1 MYSSVCFSFA
11 NVCNE
16 NHAYRVWLSQN
27 TLRCRSELKKYGH
40 RFMQKKT
47 EQTTDSLNK
56 VVFFLSATLILLFS
70 LVTILFND
78 QANQLITQILN
89 WVSRTFSWYYLLAA
103 TLYLVFVV
111 FIALSRYGDIKL
123 GPKHS
128 KPEFSLLSWSAMLF
142 SAGIGIDLMFFSVA
156 EPLSHYMN
164 PPVGEGQTFEAARQS
179 MVWTLFHY
187 GLTGWSMY
195 ALVGVALG
203 YFSYRYNL
211 PLTIRSALYP
221 IFGKRINGWIGHSVD
236 TAAVLGTIFG
246 IATTCG
252 IGVVQLNYGL
262 HVLFDVPENLLI
274 QSALIAVAVIITA
287 ISVASGVN
295 KGLRILSE
303 VNIYVSIGLLL
314 FILVMGNTEFLLAAL
329 IQNFG
334 DYISQFPQLS
344 LTSFPFQQPK
354 EWMNSW
360 TLFFWAWWIAWSP
373 FVGLFLARI
382 SRGRTIRE
390 FVAGTLI
397 IPLLF
402 TLTWLSIFGNSA
414 LHSVIFDG
422 NTQLATTVLA
432 NPAHGFYDLLAQYPW
447 FPFLAGVATIT
458 GLLFYVTSADSGA
471 LVLGNFTTKFSNI
484 EHDSPRWLSV
494 FWALA
499 IGLLTL
505 AMLMANGVT
514 ALQNTTIIMGLPFS
528 FVIFFV
534 MAGLYKSLR
543 LEDFRQAST
552 SMNAAPV
559 VGNVDIFNWKKRL
572 SRVMLHANLSQTQ
585 QMLEEVCKPAMQA
598 VATEF
603 INKGIQ
609 VDLAEKA
616 LDDEPELSHLDLT
629 IQLDEE
635 ENFVY
640 QIWPIRYDTPN
651 FSSRGKRTK
660 KYYYRLETY
669 LFEGSQGNDLVGY
682 SKEQVINDILD
693 KYERHLMFLHINRI
707 SPGKRPLFPDPD
719 Q

>member
-1 MYSSVCFSFA
+1 
-11 NVCNE
+11 
-16 NHAYRVWLSQN
+16 
-27 TLRCRSELKKYGH
+27 
-40 RFMQKKT
+40 MQKKN
-47 EQTTDSLNK
+47 EEVQDSLNK
-56 VVFFLSATLILLFS
+56 VVFYCSATLILLFS
-70 LVTILFND
+70 IITILFNE
-78 QANQLITQILN
+78 QANLVIINILN
-89 WVSRTFSWYYLLAA
+89 WVSSTFSWYYLLAA
-103 TLYLVFVV
+103 TLYLVFIV
-111 FIALSRYGDIKL
+111 FIACSRYGEIKL

-156 EPLSHYMN
+156 EPLSHYMS
-164 PPVGEGQTFEAARQS
+164 PPVGEAETFEAARQS

-195 ALVGVALG
+195 ALIGVALG

-221 IFGKRINGWIGHSVD
+221 IFGKRINGPIGHTVD

-262 HVLFDVPENLLI
+262 HVLFGLPENIWI
-274 QSALIAVAVIITA
+274 QTALIGVAVIITI
-287 ISVASGVN
+287 ISVTAGVN
-295 KGLRILSE
+295 KGIRVLSE
-303 VNIYVSIGLLL
+303 INIYVSIGLLL
-314 FILVMGNTEFLLAAL
+314 FILFMGNTEFLLAAL

-334 DYISQFPQLS
+334 DYLSQFPKLS
-344 LTSFPFQQPK
+344 LSSFPFEQPK

-390 FVAGTLI
+390 FVTGTLV

-414 LHSVIFDG
+414 LYSVIFDG
-422 NTQLATTVLA
+422 NTQLATTVLE
-432 NPAHGFYDLLAQYPW
+432 NPAHGFYDLLAQYPG
-447 FPFLAGVATIT
+447 FTFLAGVATIT

-471 LVLGNFTTKFSNI
+471 LVLGNFTTKFTNI

-494 FWALA
+494 FWAIA

-552 SMNAAPV
+552 SLNAAPV
-559 VGNVDIFNWKKRL
+559 VGNVDILNWKKRL
-572 SRVMLHANLSQTQ
+572 SRVMLHPSLSQTRT
-585 QMLEEVCKPAMQA
+585 MLDNVCKPAIEA
-598 VATEF
+598 VATEL
-603 INKGIQ
+603 IDKGIQ
-609 VDLAEKA
+609 VNIQEKS
-616 LDDEPELSHLDLT
+616 LEEEPELYHLDLT

-640 QIWPIRYDTPN
+640 EIWPVRYDTPN

-660 KYYYRLETY
+660 RYYYRLESY

-693 KYERHLMFLHINRI
+693 KYERHMMYLHINRI
-707 SPGKRPLFPDPD
+707 SPGKRPLFPDREI
-719 Q
+719 

>member
-1 MYSSVCFSFA
+1 
-11 NVCNE
+11 
-16 NHAYRVWLSQN
+16 
-27 TLRCRSELKKYGH
+27 
-40 RFMQKKT
+40 MQKKN
-47 EQTTDSLNK
+47 EEVQDSLNK
-56 VVFFLSATLILLFS
+56 VVFYFSATLILLFS
-70 LVTILFND
+70 IITILFNE
-78 QANQLITQILN
+78 QANQVITNILN
-89 WVSRTFSWYYLLAA
+89 WVSATFSWFYLLAA
-103 TLYLVFVV
+103 TLYLVFIL
-111 FIALSRYGDIKL
+111 FIACSRYGEIKL

-156 EPLSHYMN
+156 EPLSHYMH
-164 PPVGEGQTFEAARQS
+164 PPVGEGETFEAARQS

-195 ALVGVALG
+195 ALIGVALG

-221 IFGKRINGWIGHSVD
+221 IFGKKINGPIGHTVD

-262 HVLFDVPENLLI
+262 HVLFGLPENLWV
-274 QSALIAVAVIITA
+274 QTALILVAVIIT
-287 ISVASGVN
+287 IFSVAAGVN
-295 KGLRILSE
+295 KGIRILSE
-303 VNIYVSIGLLL
+303 INIYVSIGLLL
-314 FILVMGNTEFLLAAL
+314 FILFVGNTEFLLGAL

-344 LTSFPFQQPK
+344 LTSFPFEQPK

-390 FVAGTLI
+390 FVTGTLV

-414 LHSVIFDG
+414 LYSVIFDG
-422 NTQLATTVLA
+422 NTQLAATVLD
-432 NPAHGFYDLLAQYPW
+432 NPAHGFYDLLAQYPG
-447 FPFLAGVATIT
+447 FMFTAGVATIT

-484 EHDSPRWLSV
+484 EHDSPRWLSI
-494 FWALA
+494 FWAIA

-552 SMNAAPV
+552 SLNAAPV

-572 SRVMLHANLSQTQ
+572 SRVMLHPSLNQTRN
-585 QMLEEVCKPAMQA
+585 MLDDVCKPAIQA
-598 VATEF
+598 VASEL
-603 INKGIQ
+603 ISKGIH
-609 VDLAEKA
+609 VDVQEKPV
-616 LDDEPELSHLDLT
+616 DHEPELYHLDLV

-640 QIWPIRYDTPN
+640 AIWPVRYDTPN
-651 FSSRGKRTK
+651 FSARGKRTK
-660 KYYYRLETY
+660 RYYYRLESY

-693 KYERHLMFLHINRI
+693 KYERHMMYLHINRI
-707 SPGKRPLFPDPD
+707 SPGKRPLFPDRES
-719 Q
+719 

>member
-1 MYSSVCFSFA
+1 
-11 NVCNE
+11 
-16 NHAYRVWLSQN
+16 
-27 TLRCRSELKKYGH
+27 
-40 RFMQKKT
+40 MQKKN
-47 EQTTDSLNK
+47 EEVQDSLNK
-56 VVFFLSATLILLFS
+56 VVFYCSATLILLFS
-70 LVTILFND
+70 IITILFNE
-78 QANQLITQILN
+78 QANLVIINILN
-89 WVSRTFSWYYLLAA
+89 WVSSTFSWYYLLAA
-103 TLYLVFVV
+103 TLYLVFIV
-111 FIALSRYGDIKL
+111 FIACSRYGEIKL

-156 EPLSHYMN
+156 EPLSHYMS
-164 PPVGEGQTFEAARQS
+164 PPVGEAETFEAARQS

-195 ALVGVALG
+195 ALIGVALG

-221 IFGKRINGWIGHSVD
+221 IFGKRINGSIGHTVD

-262 HVLFDVPENLLI
+262 HVLFGLPENIWI
-274 QSALIAVAVIITA
+274 QTALIGVAVIITI
-287 ISVASGVN
+287 ISVTAGVN
-295 KGLRILSE
+295 KGIRVLSE
-303 VNIYVSIGLLL
+303 INIYVSIGLLL
-314 FILVMGNTEFLLAAL
+314 FILFMGNTEFLLAAL

-334 DYISQFPQLS
+334 DYLSQFPKLS
-344 LTSFPFQQPK
+344 LSSFPFEQPK

-390 FVAGTLI
+390 FVTGTLV

-414 LHSVIFDG
+414 LYSVIFDG
-422 NTQLATTVLA
+422 NTQLATTVLE
-432 NPAHGFYDLLAQYPW
+432 NPAHGFYDLLAQYPG
-447 FPFLAGVATIT
+447 FTFIAGVATIT
-458 GLLFYVTSADSGA
+458 GSLFYVTSADSGA
-471 LVLGNFTTKFSNI
+471 LVLGNFTTKFTNI

-494 FWALA
+494 FWAIA

-552 SMNAAPV
+552 SLNAAPV
-559 VGNVDIFNWKKRL
+559 VGNVDILNWKKRL
-572 SRVMLHANLSQTQ
+572 SRVMLHPSLSQTRT
-585 QMLEEVCKPAMQA
+585 MLDNVCKPAIEA
-598 VATEF
+598 VATEL
-603 INKGIQ
+603 IDKGIQ
-609 VDLAEKA
+609 VNIQEKS
-616 LDDEPELSHLDLT
+616 LEEEPELYHLDLT

-640 QIWPIRYDTPN
+640 EIWPVRYDTPN

-660 KYYYRLETY
+660 RYYYRLESY

-693 KYERHLMFLHINRI
+693 KYERHMMYLHINRI
-707 SPGKRPLFPDPD
+707 SPGKRPLFPDREI
-719 Q
+719 

>member
-1 MYSSVCFSFA
+1 
-11 NVCNE
+11 
-16 NHAYRVWLSQN
+16 
-27 TLRCRSELKKYGH
+27 
-40 RFMQKKT
+40 MQKKN
-47 EQTTDSLNK
+47 EEVQDSLNK
-56 VVFFLSATLILLFS
+56 VVFYFSATLILLFS
-70 LVTILFND
+70 IITILFNE
-78 QANQLITQILN
+78 QANQVITNILN
-89 WVSRTFSWYYLLAA
+89 WVSATFSWYYLLAA
-103 TLYLVFVV
+103 TLYLVFIL
-111 FIALSRYGDIKL
+111 FIACSRYGEIKL

-156 EPLSHYMN
+156 EPLSHYMH
-164 PPVGEGQTFEAARQS
+164 PPVGEGETFETARQS

-195 ALVGVALG
+195 ALIGVALG

-221 IFGKRINGWIGHSVD
+221 IFGKKINGPIGHTVD

-262 HVLFDVPENLLI
+262 HVLFGLPENLWV
-274 QSALIAVAVIITA
+274 QTALILVAVIIT
-287 ISVASGVN
+287 IFSVAAGVN
-295 KGLRILSE
+295 KGIRILSE
-303 VNIYVSIGLLL
+303 INIYVSIGLLL
-314 FILVMGNTEFLLAAL
+314 FILFVGNTEFLLGAL

-344 LTSFPFQQPK
+344 LTSFPFEQPK

-390 FVAGTLI
+390 FVTGTLV

-414 LHSVIFDG
+414 LYSVIFDG
-422 NTQLATTVLA
+422 NTQLAATVLD
-432 NPAHGFYDLLAQYPW
+432 NPAHGFYDLLAQYPG
-447 FPFLAGVATIT
+447 FMFTAGVATIT

-484 EHDSPRWLSV
+484 EHDSPRWLSI
-494 FWALA
+494 FWAIA

-552 SMNAAPV
+552 SLNAAPV

-572 SRVMLHANLSQTQ
+572 SRVMLHPSLNQTRN
-585 QMLEEVCKPAMQA
+585 MLDDVCKPAIQA
-598 VATEF
+598 VASEL
-603 INKGIQ
+603 ISKGIH
-609 VDLAEKA
+609 VDVQEKPV
-616 LDDEPELSHLDLT
+616 DHEPELYHLDLV

-640 QIWPIRYDTPN
+640 AIWPVRYDTPN
-651 FSSRGKRTK
+651 FSARGKRTK
-660 KYYYRLETY
+660 RYYYRLESY

-693 KYERHLMFLHINRI
+693 KYERHMMYLHINRI
-707 SPGKRPLFPDPD
+707 SPGKRPLFPDRES
-719 Q
+719 

>member
-1 MYSSVCFSFA
+1 
-11 NVCNE
+11 
-16 NHAYRVWLSQN
+16 
-27 TLRCRSELKKYGH
+27 
-40 RFMQKKT
+40 MQKKN
-47 EQTTDSLNK
+47 EEVQDSLNK
-56 VVFFLSATLILLFS
+56 VVFYCSATLILLFS
-70 LVTILFND
+70 IITILFNE
-78 QANQLITQILN
+78 QANLVIINILN

-103 TLYLVFVV
+103 TLYLVFIV
-111 FIALSRYGDIKL
+111 FIACSRYGEIKL

-156 EPLSHYMN
+156 EPLSHYMS
-164 PPVGEGQTFEAARQS
+164 PPVGEAETFEAARQS

-195 ALVGVALG
+195 ALIGVALG

-221 IFGKRINGWIGHSVD
+221 IFGKRINGPIGHTVD

-262 HVLFDVPENLLI
+262 HVLFGLPENIWI
-274 QSALIAVAVIITA
+274 QTALIGVAVIITI
-287 ISVASGVN
+287 ISVTAGVN
-295 KGLRILSE
+295 KGIRVLSE
-303 VNIYVSIGLLL
+303 INIYVSIGLLL
-314 FILVMGNTEFLLAAL
+314 FILFMGNTEFLLAAL

-334 DYISQFPQLS
+334 DYLSQFPKLS
-344 LTSFPFQQPK
+344 LSSFPFEQPK

-390 FVAGTLI
+390 FVTGTLV

-414 LHSVIFDG
+414 LYSVIFDG
-422 NTQLATTVLA
+422 NTQLATTVLE
-432 NPAHGFYDLLAQYPW
+432 NPAHGFYDLLAQYPG
-447 FPFLAGVATIT
+447 FTFLAGVATIT

-471 LVLGNFTTKFSNI
+471 LVLGNFTTKFTNI

-494 FWALA
+494 FWAIA

-543 LEDFRQAST
+543 LEDFQQAST
-552 SMNAAPV
+552 SLNAAPV
-559 VGNVDIFNWKKRL
+559 VGNVDILNWKKRL
-572 SRVMLHANLSQTQ
+572 SRVMLHPSLSQTRT
-585 QMLEEVCKPAMQA
+585 MLDNVCKPAIEA
-598 VATEF
+598 VATEL
-603 INKGIQ
+603 IDKGIQ
-609 VDLAEKA
+609 VNIQEKS
-616 LDDEPELSHLDLT
+616 LEEEPELYHLDLT

-640 QIWPIRYDTPN
+640 EIWPVRYDTPN

-660 KYYYRLETY
+660 RYYYRLESY

-693 KYERHLMFLHINRI
+693 KYERHMMYLHINRI
-707 SPGKRPLFPDPD
+707 SPGKRPLFPDREI
-719 Q
+719 

>member
-1 MYSSVCFSFA
+1 
-11 NVCNE
+11 
-16 NHAYRVWLSQN
+16 
-27 TLRCRSELKKYGH
+27 
-40 RFMQKKT
+40 MQKKK
-47 EQTTDSLNK
+47 EDMQDGLNK
-56 VVFFLSATLILLFS
+56 VVFYFSATLILLFS
-70 LVTILFND
+70 IITILFNE
-78 QANQLITQILN
+78 QANQVIINILN

-103 TLYLVFVV
+103 TLYLVFII
-111 FIALSRYGDIKL
+111 FIACSRYGEIKL

-164 PPVGEGQTFEAARQS
+164 PPVGEGETFEAARQS

-195 ALVGVALG
+195 ALIGVALG

-221 IFGKRINGWIGHSVD
+221 IFGKRINGPIGHTVD

-262 HVLFDVPENLLI
+262 HVLFDLPENIWI
-274 QSALIAVAVIITA
+274 QAALIAVAVIITI
-287 ISVASGVN
+287 ISVTAGVN
-295 KGLRILSE
+295 KGIRILSE
-303 VNIYVSIGLLL
+303 INIYVSIGLLL
-314 FILVMGNTEFLLAAL
+314 FIMFVGNTEFLLAAL

-334 DYISQFPQLS
+334 DYISQFPKLS
-344 LTSFPFQQPK
+344 LTSFPFEQPK

-390 FVAGTLI
+390 FVTGTLV

-414 LHSVIFDG
+414 LYSVIFDG
-422 NTQLATTVLA
+422 NTQLATTVLE
-432 NPAHGFYDLLAQYPW
+432 NPAHGFYDLLAQYPG
-447 FPFLAGVATIT
+447 FMFTAGVATIT

-471 LVLGNFTTKFSNI
+471 LVLGNFTTKFTNI

-494 FWALA
+494 FWAIA

-552 SMNAAPV
+552 SLNAAPV
-559 VGNVDIFNWKKRL
+559 VGNVDILNWKKRL
-572 SRVMLHANLSQTQ
+572 SRVMLHPSLSQTRT
-585 QMLEEVCKPAMQA
+585 MLDNVCKPAIEA
-598 VATEF
+598 VATEL
-603 INKGIQ
+603 IDKGIQ
-609 VDLAEKA
+609 VNIQEKS
-616 LDDEPELSHLDLT
+616 LEEEPELYHLDLT

-640 QIWPIRYDTPN
+640 EIWPVRYDTPN

-660 KYYYRLETY
+660 RYYYRLESY

-693 KYERHLMFLHINRI
+693 KYERHMMYLHINRI
-707 SPGKRPLFPDPD
+707 SPGKRPLFPDREI
-719 Q
+719 